1 MVARLSPALVFVSL
15 AGCVAA
21 PPGPRG
27 PLLGNGT
34 QFSGDF
40 SLAFSAARAE
50 REGGTN
56 VSGTSDHFWS
66 PLAIFP
72 RRLELRMSP
81 VSFLDLGADLG
92 WLDGGADLRVG
103 RWGKPNRVWAAQ
115 LALGVRSGSAGPFK
129 DTKSTE
135 SAWARLEVYPLV
147 HGANGRLLLSLG
159 ANVGRFYH
167 QIEYQSKSD
176 AGESY
181 GPSAIQV
188 VRRELRIESAIGYHT
203 QDARRA
209 SILVAIE
216 PYLVADSGAAR
227 ASACAG
233 CESVDYEQWFGVVL
247 VLRGAL
253 HVPFEAGD
261 LD

>member
-1 MVARLSPALVFVSL
+1 MVARLSAALVFVSL

-34 QFSGDF
+34 QFAGDL
-40 SLAFSAARAE
+40 SLAFSSARAE
-50 REGGTN
+50 HADGTS
-56 VSGTSDHFWS
+56 VTGTSDHFWS
-66 PLAIFP
+66 PLSIFP

-81 VSFLDLGADLG
+81 VSFLDFGADLG

-103 RWGKPNRVWAAQ
+103 RWAKPNRAWAAQ
-115 LALGVRSGSAGPFK
+115 VALGVRTGSVGPFK
-129 DTKSTE
+129 DTKTTE
-135 SAWARLEVYPLV
+135 SAWARLEAYPLV
-147 HGANGRLLLSLG
+147 HGTNGRLLLSLG

-167 QIEYQSKSD
+167 QIEYQSSSD
-176 AGESY
+176 DGDSY
-181 GPSAIQV
+181 GPSAVQV
-188 VRRELRIESAIGYHT
+188 VRREFRIESSIGYHV

-209 SILVAIE
+209 SILAAIE
-216 PYLVADSGAAR
+216 PYFVADAGAAR

-233 CESVDYEQWFGVVL
+233 CESVGYEQWFGVVL

-253 HVPFEAGD
+253 HVPFESSD